1 MISRDV
7 TVRPSV
13 WVTSII
19 VLILGLIYAWLASY
33 AEVRYSTK
41 DLGASKEARKNPFLA
56 AEMFLAQQN
65 IDVSL
70 ERNFQLLDS
79 EISPDHVL
87 LITNSR
93 KPLSDAR
100 IQNIW
105 QFVEQ
110 GGHLILTANEYFDD
124 AKGESGA
131 PFLDQLDVRL
141 YRDEGTTRS
150 YTEDELDNM
159 SEEEYNDYV
168 DEQTETR
175 LTFAGYDKET
185 VAYFPRVRYL
195 LDAGGESSF
204 RGGTNESTHIIQYDR
219 GEGVITILSSN
230 RIWNNGQIERADH
243 AMFLY
248 QLVEGSSK
256 VWLIYNPQFD
266 SLFSL
271 MWQHGYYVLI
281 SALILLVSIIWFHQ
295 IKTGPVFPKFSNNSR
310 QLLQHIS
317 AASEFKWLQGDKETL
332 LKSAR
337 DDVMRR
343 IKRINPII
351 ARDTPENQI
360 QFLQKLTEI
369 DAQQLTDAFHND
381 ADTPIEFTNQMK
393 TLQKVRHLLHGNTL

>member
-1 MISRDV
+1 MISRDF

-13 WVTSII
+13 WVTSIV
-19 VLILGLIYAWLASY
+19 VLLLGLIYAWLTSY
-33 AEVRYSTK
+33 AEIRYSTK
-41 DLGASKEARKNPFLA
+41 DLGAAKEARKNPFLA

-79 EISPDHVL
+79 EISSDHVL

-93 KPLSDAR
+93 KPLSETR

-105 QFVEQ
+105 QYVEQ
-110 GGHLILTANEYFDD
+110 GGHLILTANEFFDD

-131 PFLDQLDVRL
+131 PFLDKLNARL
-141 YRDEGTTRS
+141 YPDEGATRS
-150 YTEDELDNM
+150 MTEEELDDLSEEDYDDYIDELN
-159 SEEEYNDYV
+159 
-168 DEQTETR
+168 ETR
-175 LTFAGYDKET
+175 ITFAGYEKET
-185 VAYFPRVRYL
+185 VAYFPRNRYL
-195 LDAGGESSF
+195 LDASGESTF
-204 RGGTNESTHIIQYDR
+204 RGGTNESIHIMQYDH
-219 GEGVITILSSN
+219 GEGVITVLSSN
-230 RIWNNGQIERADH
+230 RIWNNDFIDRGDH
-243 AMFLY
+243 AMLLY
-248 QLVEGSSK
+248 QLVEGSNK

-271 MWQHGYYVLI
+271 LWQHGYYVLI
-281 SALILLVSIIWFHQ
+281 SALILLLSIIWFHQ

-332 LKSAR
+332 LKAAR
-337 DDVMRR
+337 DDVIRR
-343 IKRINPII
+343 LKRVNPTI
-351 ARDTPENQI
+351 ARDTPENQV
-360 QFLQKLTEI
+360 QFLHKITEI
-369 DAQQLTDAFHND
+369 EAQQLTAAFYND